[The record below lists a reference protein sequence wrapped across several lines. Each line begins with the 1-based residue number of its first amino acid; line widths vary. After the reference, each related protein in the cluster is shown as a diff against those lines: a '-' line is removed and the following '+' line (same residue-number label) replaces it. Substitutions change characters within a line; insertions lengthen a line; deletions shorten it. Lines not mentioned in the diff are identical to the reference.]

1 MKSNKANKYN
11 VILMRDDTS
20 VKNFRLSPFWIKFLL
35 LFFVFLLVTSGAG
48 LYYSYIFFMEKK
60 VIAQLYEDRME
71 TFEEMQRE
79 LKRLRNVEQTFES
92 YNEEELRSFLSAQRR
107 EEIDLPDNEVELD
120 DIFSPVDQNIVG
132 VANVQASLTQDK
144 MRVQLEVNNM
154 EGEGTVSGRIYLF
167 LIQNDG
173 TLIELDLEDDDLYYS
188 IARFK
193 RVDTTFDLPG
203 GVDQESLFALRV
215 SARDDNQELIYSQT
229 YPLSKILL

>member
-1 MKSNKANKYN
+1 
-11 VILMRDDTS
+11 
-20 VKNFRLSPFWIKFLL
+20 
-35 LFFVFLLVTSGAG
+35 
-48 LYYSYIFFMEKK
+48 MEKK

-173 TLIELDLEDDDLYYS
+173 TMIELDLEDDDLYYS

-193 RVDTTFDLPG
+193 RVDITFDLPG

>member
-1 MKSNKANKYN
+1 M
-11 VILMRDDTS
+11 
-20 VKNFRLSPFWIKFLL
+20 L

-173 TLIELDLEDDDLYYS
+173 TMIELDLEDDDLYYS

-193 RVDTTFDLPG
+193 RVDITFDLPG

>member
-1 MKSNKANKYN
+1 
-11 VILMRDDTS
+11 MRDDTS

-173 TLIELDLEDDDLYYS
+173 TMIELDLEDDDLYYS

>member
-1 MKSNKANKYN
+1 MKRSKANKYN

-173 TLIELDLEDDDLYYS
+173 TMIELDLEDDDLYYS

>member
-173 TLIELDLEDDDLYYS
+173 TMIELDLEDDDLYYS

>member
-1 MKSNKANKYN
+1 MKRSKANKYN

-167 LIQNDG
+167 LIKNDG
-173 TLIELDLEDDDLYYS
+173 TLIELDLEDNDLYYS